1 MSKSLKPAQVL
12 KELAEMRKTYKDQ
25 GFSYNQ
31 EQQEQYDKLRQLRYE
46 RVSYFLKNG
55 IVSKG
60 GLRKKEEKEQT
71 PSES

>member
-1 MSKSLKPAQVL
+1 MRPAEVL
-12 KELAEMRKTYKDQ
+12 KQLAEMRQTYKDQ

-31 EQQEQYDKLRQLRYE
+31 EQQAQYDKLRQLRYE

-60 GLRKKEEKEQT
+60 GLRKKEVEVTTE
-71 PSES
+71 ES

>member
-46 RVSYFLKNG
+46 RVSYFMENG

-60 GLRKKEEKEQT
+60 GLRKKDEPTKED
-71 PSES
+71 S

>member
-46 RVSYFLKNG
+46 RVSYFMKNG

-60 GLRKKEEKEQT
+60 GLRKKDEPTKED
-71 PSES
+71 S

>member
-1 MSKSLKPAQVL
+1 MRPAEVL
-12 KELAEMRKTYKDQ
+12 KQLAEMRQTYKDQ

-31 EQQEQYDKLRQLRYE
+31 EQQAQYDKLRQLRYE

>member
-60 GLRKKEEKEQT
+60 GLRKKDEPTKED
-71 PSES
+71 S

>member
-31 EQQEQYDKLRQLRYE
+31 EQQEQYDKLRQLMYE
-46 RVSYFLKNG
+46 RVSYFMENG

-60 GLRKKEEKEQT
+60 GLRKKDEPTKED
-71 PSES
+71 S

>member
-1 MSKSLKPAQVL
+1 MRPAEVL
-12 KELAEMRKTYKDQ
+12 KQLAEMRQTYKDQ

-31 EQQEQYDKLRQLRYE
+31 EQQAQYDKLRQLRYE

-71 PSES
+71 AP

>member
-31 EQQEQYDKLRQLRYE
+31 EQQDQYDKLRQLRYD
-46 RVSYFLKNG
+46 RVAEFIKSG
-55 IVSKG
+55 RVSKG
-60 GLRKKEEKEQT
+60 GLRKKDEPTKED
-71 PSES
+71 S

>member
-1 MSKSLKPAQVL
+1 MRPAEVL
-12 KELAEMRKTYKDQ
+12 KQLVEMRQTYKDQ

-31 EQQEQYDKLRQLRYE
+31 EQQAQYDKLRQLRYE

-60 GLRKKEEKEQT
+60 GLRKKEVEATTKE
-71 PSES
+71 S

>member
-1 MSKSLKPAQVL
+1 MSKSLKPSQVL

-46 RVSYFLKNG
+46 RVSYFMKNG

-60 GLRKKEEKEQT
+60 GLRKKDEPTKED
-71 PSES
+71 S

>member
-1 MSKSLKPAQVL
+1 MSKSLKPSQVL
-12 KELAEMRKTYKDQ
+12 KELAEVRKTYKDQ

-46 RVSYFLKNG
+46 RVSYFMKNG

-60 GLRKKEEKEQT
+60 GLRKKDEPTKED
-71 PSES
+71 S